1 MRLTQEAYGRLTA
14 DDIPSNLSVG
24 RFELMQIQRTM
35 TRVNTYNDFD
45 PLDVPNPVMELLQYF
60 DGRPVVDAL
69 AAIADERG
77 VSLEAALVCK
87 MVDFKLLVP
96 PEMPVSTRESS

>member
-1 MRLTQEAYGRLTA
+1 
-14 DDIPSNLSVG
+14 
-24 RFELMQIQRTM
+24 
-35 TRVNTYNDFD
+35 
-45 PLDVPNPVMELLQYF
+45 MELLHYF

-77 VSLEAALVCK
+77 VSLDAALVRK

-96 PEMPVSTRESS
+96 PQIPVTTRESS